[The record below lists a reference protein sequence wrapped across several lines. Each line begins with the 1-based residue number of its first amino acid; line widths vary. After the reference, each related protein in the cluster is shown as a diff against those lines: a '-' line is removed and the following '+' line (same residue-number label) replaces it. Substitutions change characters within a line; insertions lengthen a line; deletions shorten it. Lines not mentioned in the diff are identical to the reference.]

1 MIERIKKNIQKY
13 RNKGKE
19 GIVQKCVQEFYKGHE
34 FKKAIRF
41 AEQYKNIR
49 EVNKIIEI
57 LQKAYKKYQGEIQ
70 ELLNQEQSSIDKQYN
85 KLLLIRRNKNIFIV
99 MHIVSLVI
107 TLFIEHYRIHRF
119 HLLFLLGWLI
129 GGIGAIIY
137 KIILVIRNK
146 YYSYSYKRFRD
157 KADEINERYISNIV
171 FYRNKVDTLYL
182 DSLAPILKETILMRR
197 DKERHHR
204 DLINAQLKHQRLME
218 EEQRKIRQNQEE
230 LLKIEREKEERRKRN
245 SSGIW

>member
-85 KLLLIRRNKNIFIV
+85 KLLLI
-99 MHIVSLVI
+99 
-107 TLFIEHYRIHRF
+107 
-119 HLLFLLGWLI
+119 
-129 GGIGAIIY
+129 
-137 KIILVIRNK
+137 
-146 YYSYSYKRFRD
+146 
-157 KADEINERYISNIV
+157 
-171 FYRNKVDTLYL
+171 
-182 DSLAPILKETILMRR
+182 
-197 DKERHHR
+197 
-204 DLINAQLKHQRLME
+204 
-218 EEQRKIRQNQEE
+218 
-230 LLKIEREKEERRKRN
+230 
-245 SSGIW
+245 

>member
-1 MIERIKKNIQKY
+1 M
-13 RNKGKE
+13 
-19 GIVQKCVQEFYKGHE
+19 
-34 FKKAIRF
+34 
-41 AEQYKNIR
+41 
-49 EVNKIIEI
+49 
-57 LQKAYKKYQGEIQ
+57 
-70 ELLNQEQSSIDKQYN
+70 
-85 KLLLIRRNKNIFIV
+85 
-99 MHIVSLVI
+99 
-107 TLFIEHYRIHRF
+107 
-119 HLLFLLGWLI
+119 
-129 GGIGAIIY
+129 
-137 KIILVIRNK
+137 VIRNK

-182 DSLAPILKETILMRR
+182 DSLDPILKETILMRR